1 MHLKATDQQKLR
13 KNLVIVIKL
22 GLFVRIVVKTVLI
35 TMKTDNDTQ
44 MIIKKYNKDTID
56 LKIPIKLRIVRVLPM
71 RELLDY

>member
-35 TMKTDNDTQ
+35 TMKTDDDTQ
-44 MIIKKYNKDTID
+44 MIIKKCDKDTID
-56 LKIPIKLRIVRVLPM
+56 LEILTKLRIVRVLPV
-71 RELLDY
+71 

>member
-1 MHLKATDQQKLR
+1 
-13 KNLVIVIKL
+13 
-22 GLFVRIVVKTVLI
+22 
-35 TMKTDNDTQ
+35 MKTDNDTQ

>member
-35 TMKTDNDTQ
+35 TMKTDDDTQ
-44 MIIKKYNKDTID
+44 MIIKKYEKDTID
-56 LKIPIKLRIVRVLPM
+56 LKILTKLGIVRILPV